1 MIDAMQSFYQNL
13 APFRTEISLIK
24 RSTNLYL
31 LSHMYATFLIILQ
44 LHFNLFCVF
53 LLTMDLS
60 MIVLDET
67 YLPMIAQVAQEQ

>member
-1 MIDAMQSFYQNL
+1 
-13 APFRTEISLIK
+13 
-24 RSTNLYL
+24 
-31 LSHMYATFLIILQ
+31 MYVTFLIILQ

-67 YLPMIAQVAQEQ
+67 FLPMIAQAAQEQ